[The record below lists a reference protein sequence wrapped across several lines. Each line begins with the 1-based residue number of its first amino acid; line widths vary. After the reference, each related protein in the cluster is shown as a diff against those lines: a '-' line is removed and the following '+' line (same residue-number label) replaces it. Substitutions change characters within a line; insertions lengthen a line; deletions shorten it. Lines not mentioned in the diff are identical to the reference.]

1 MPNTYRKVAL
11 SGLDVYVN
19 TSTGALL
26 TDPSNQAGC
35 SASFLGS
42 GQQTPAAG
50 AAVAMSAVAGVKK
63 VVIAPLVNADG
74 TPFNTQVVYLR
85 ENANSTAAGIPILP
99 TDGKLV
105 LYISDLTKVFVKTL
119 HTGDGINW
127 AAFDG

>member
-1 MPNTYRKVAL
+1 MPNTYKKVSL

-26 TDPSNQAGC
+26 TEPSSLPGVSGN
-35 SASFLGS
+35 FLNC

-50 AAVAMSAVAGVKK
+50 AAVAMTAVTGVKK
-63 VVIAPLVNADG
+63 VVIAPLFNADG
-74 TPFNTQVVYLR
+74 TPVNTQVVYLR
-85 ENANSTAAGIPILP
+85 HNSTNTAAGIPILP
-99 TDGKLV
+99 SDGKLV
-105 LYISDLTKVFVKTL
+105 LYVNDLTKVFVKTL

>member
-1 MPNTYRKVAL
+1 MTATYNKTPAGAADILLNTA
-11 SGLDVYVN
+11 
-19 TSTGALL
+19 TGAALVEAANLPGVSTDLL
-26 TDPSNQAGC
+26 AT
-35 SASFLGS
+35 

-50 AAVAMSAVAGVKK
+50 AAVAMSAVTGVKK
-63 VVIAPLVNADG
+63 VVISPLVNADG

-85 ENANSTAAGIPILP
+85 ENASNTAAGIPILP

-105 LYISDLTKVFVKTL
+105 LYISDLTQLFVKTL